1 MSGLAI
7 GGAVGAAA
15 IAAAVVL
22 VPQWRDDP
30 APPAGAEATLETPQE
45 PTVEQAATPTSPEM
59 APTPAETE
67 TAQADPARPQ
77 ISAPRFDSVRV
88 EPDGL
93 TVIAARSDPGIS
105 VDILLDGAVLDQQV
119 TTGSGE
125 LVSIIS
131 LEPSDTPRR
140 LTMMAD
146 PEGARVVSDQSILV
160 APVAAPVTVAAAPDL
175 QSAVPDVAAPG
186 PQSEA
191 AFPVAPDRDTV
202 DGTART
208 LGAASVLEAE
218 NGAGG
223 IPVEQADPS
232 GITADTLPPTAPDA
246 VAPAEASALSD
257 APDAAEPVV
266 RPSPPPLLI
275 ADADGVRVLQ
285 GGDAGV
291 PTPEVMST
299 VSLDTI
305 TYDPAGEVLLAGRG
319 SDGGF
324 VRVYVDNTPIT
335 TSRIGADGRWRTD
348 LPEVDTGTYTLR
360 IDEVGPDGDV
370 RSRVE
375 TPFRREEPE
384 AIAEVLAEE
393 TAKENFDIAVRTVQ
407 PGATLWAIAR
417 ERYGRGILYVEV
429 YEANRDR
436 IRDPDLIYP
445 GQVFEMPQIEPVQQ

>member
-7 GGAVGAAA
+7 GGAVGAVA

-45 PTVEQAATPTSPEM
+45 PAVEQAATPTSPEV
-59 APTPAETE
+59 APTPVETE
-67 TAQADPARPQ
+67 TAQAEPARPK
-77 ISAPRFDSVRV
+77 ITAPRFDSVRV

-105 VDILLDGAVLDQQV
+105 VDILLDGAILDQQV

-125 LVSIIS
+125 FVSILS

-140 LTMMAD
+140 LTMIAD

-175 QSAVPDVAAPG
+175 QSAVPEVAAPEL
-186 PQSEA
+186 QSET
-191 AFPVAPDRDTV
+191 AFPVAPDQDTV
-202 DGTART
+202 EGTARN
-208 LGAASVLEAE
+208 LGSAPLVEAE

-223 IPVEQADPS
+223 LPAGQSDPS
-232 GITADTLPPTAPDA
+232 DIAAETAPPTAPDA
-246 VAPAEASALSD
+246 VVPAEASGVSD
-257 APDAAEPVV
+257 APDAAEPVL
-266 RPSPPPLLI
+266 RPSAPPLLI

-285 GGDAGV
+285 GGDAV
-291 PTPEVMST
+291 IPTPEVMST

-319 SDGGF
+319 RDGGF

-335 TSRIGADGRWRTD
+335 TSRIGADGQWRTD

-375 TPFRREEPE
+375 TPFRREQPE

-393 TAKENFDIAVRTVQ
+393 TAKESFDIAVRTVQ

-417 ERYGRGILYVEV
+417 ERYGEGILYVEV

-445 GQVFEMPQIEPVQQ
+445 GQVFELPRIEPAQP